1 MQKFTLVF
9 LAVAFLGFLA
19 PVESQALE
27 NRETNADRF
36 ARGMPPLPPSKRSV
50 TESTSKLFPLFLKAN
65 LAADGGAFTNSGEA
79 QGAFQEARET

>member
-19 PVESQALE
+19 PVESQEAQALE

-36 ARGMPPLPPSKRSV
+36 ARGMPPLPPSKRSL
-50 TESTSKLFPLFLKAN
+50 TDSTSNLFLIFSF
-65 LAADGGAFTNSGEA
+65 L
-79 QGAFQEARET
+79 FQSELGC